1 MDLTAQNPTLLA
13 CMARDWQPRIGDP
26 EVTGWLTVLV
36 YLLAFALS
44 ALAAW
49 RGRGRAGNAFWTGTA
64 ALLLLLALNKQL
76 DLQTALTAFGRC
88 ISHAQG
94 WWEYRRPVQ
103 LGFILALL
111 AGMVWAMRR
120 VMAQMNRRL
129 LHQNRLALTGLGVLC
144 AFVLMRAVGFHLV
157 DSLIGIRIV
166 GIPLNFVLENIGLIL
181 IAINAFRLTA
191 RTAR

>member
-1 MDLTAQNPTLLA
+1 MDQTAQNPTLLA
-13 CMARDWQPRIGDP
+13 CMARDWRPEIGDP
-26 EVTGWLTVLV
+26 EITGWLTVLV

-44 ALAAW
+44 LRVALQ
-49 RGRGRAGNAFWTGTA
+49 GRGQPGNAFWVGLA
-64 ALLLLLALNKQL
+64 GLLLFLTLNKQL

-103 LGFILALL
+103 LVFILALL
-111 AGMVWAMRR
+111 AAMVWAMRR
-120 VMAQMNRRL
+120 VRGQMTRRML
-129 LHQNRLALTGLGVLC
+129 RRNRLALAGLGVLC

-157 DSLIGIRIV
+157 DSLIGLRIV

-181 IAINAFRLTA
+181 IAINAFRLSA
-191 RTAR
+191 RTTR

>member
-1 MDLTAQNPTLLA
+1 MDQTAQTPTLLA
-13 CMARDWQPRIGDP
+13 CMARDWRPQIGDP
-26 EVTGWLTVLV
+26 EITGWLTVLV

-44 ALAAW
+44 ARVAL
-49 RGRGRAGNAFWTGTA
+49 RGRGQPGNAFWVGTA
-64 ALLLLLALNKQL
+64 ALLLALALNKQL

-103 LGFILALL
+103 LGFILVLL
-111 AGMVWAMRR
+111 WGMVWAMRR

-129 LHQNRLALTGLGVLC
+129 LRQNRLALVGLGVLC

-157 DSLIGIRIV
+157 DSLIGLRIA
-166 GIPLNFVLENIGLIL
+166 GIPLNFLFENIGLIL
-181 IAINAFRLTA
+181 IAINALCLPD
-191 RTAR
+191 RTTR